1 MRRWP
6 AIDVSGLDT
15 RTADVVSGFPGRR
28 SAEREGGSR
37 TSDALQAALTDY
49 DVAAI
54 DETSDTAWRVF
65 FHANATRDR
74 ALEAM
79 RTAFPALSFDAV
91 DVADEDWAARSQANL
106 RAIQVGR
113 VIVAPP
119 WDVPV
124 TIVIQPS
131 MGFGTAH
138 HPTTRLC
145 LSALQRL
152 TLDGRRVLDI
162 GTGSGVLAIAASKLG
177 AAEVTGID
185 DDADAIHAAWEN
197 LALNTGA
204 MVSLIVGDFRS
215 VELVPADLILAN
227 LTGELLLATAKR
239 QRQLTNA
246 HGRLIL
252 SGFLAHEEPE
262 VRAAFAAFAVEHR
275 EEEEGWVCITVG
287 EPS

>member
-1 MRRWP
+1 MRSWP
-6 AIDVSGLDT
+6 AIDVSGLGQDT
-15 RTADVVSGFPGRR
+15 R
-28 SAEREGGSR
+28 ER
-37 TSDALQAALTDY
+37 LQAALTDY
-49 DVAAI
+49 DIAAI
-54 DETSDTAWRVF
+54 DEASDTAWRVF
-65 FHANATRDR
+65 FQADATRVR
-74 ALEAM
+74 AIEAL
-79 RTAFPALSFDAV
+79 RTAFPALSFAPV
-91 DVADEDWAARSQANL
+91 DVADEDWAARSQADL

-119 WDVPV
+119 WDVPI

-145 LSALQRL
+145 LSALQRV
-152 TLDGRRVLDI
+152 TLDGRSVLDV

-177 AAEVTGID
+177 AAGVTGVD

-197 LALNTGA
+197 LALNAGA

-215 VELVPADLILAN
+215 VALVPADLILAN
-227 LTGELLLATAKR
+227 LTGGLLVADAKR
-239 QRQLTNA
+239 LRQLTNA

-275 EEEEGWVCITVG
+275 DEEEGWVCITVG
-287 EPS
+287 ESS